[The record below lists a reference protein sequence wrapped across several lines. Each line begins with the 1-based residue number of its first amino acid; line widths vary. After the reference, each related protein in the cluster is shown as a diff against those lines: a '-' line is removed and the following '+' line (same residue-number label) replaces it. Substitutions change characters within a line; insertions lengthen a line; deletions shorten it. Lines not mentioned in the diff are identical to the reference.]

1 MRPLALLVSMLL
13 AAPIFAGGNRRIE
26 TIPTAAPVVSPVV
39 GALQIPSLNASLTP
53 SIIQGLNAQTI
64 GAQAVTAQAVSAA
77 AIPTMQAAAAASP
90 LTRGESNMAAL
101 QAFHETFQAPGADA
115 ASPEA
120 QLALTAI
127 YENAPAGQG
136 RPEAT
141 MFSKSASLHPD
152 FDKITAPVTKK
163 AKERLTA
170 FEKAV
175 KAVKVGRFGLA
186 ASYSRADESGTM
198 GAKLTYTLD
207 GKRLEE
213 GDFARKIAKGRVTQ
227 AEFDAA
233 KPELDRH
240 VEELDKQWQRDQ
252 AEAKADINEAR
263 KQLRKAV
270 VQLQKARLNVGME
283 LEKWGVPNVTPVGKE
298 GWLKYVKLYRLGGQP
313 TELGLAL
320 HEVLAP
326 LVKKDPA
333 ILERITQQSLDTAVL
348 ELMRGLAY
356 KDDPNSEDSQKESR
370 LGRLRDEGHDYP
382 EWRKAHAARA
392 KKALAGKQDK
402 NLPKAGLGMRT
413 REQMPTPVLK
423 AAVNIAFNAV
433 GQMVQDKA
441 PQKKINEGY
450 EILKSLHAALALP
463 FGPMG
468 FSPVVHKQ
476 LHYILPLLE
485 ALKVHPDVIKAVVRS
500 YPLGESLW
508 RLGVPELWAHGITGR
523 GIKVAVIDDGV
534 TFNHPDFADLKK
546 KKAVQLT
553 RDRGDH
559 ALGPHGTAMTD
570 IIHAIAPDAQI
581 TVYQALSNADLPG
594 VMLSGDET
602 DAAIM
607 KALDMAE
614 KSGAQI
620 ISMSLGAAYGLA
632 NDKYAKRLAE
642 LKKKGIIVI
651 VSAGNSGDELP
662 PGMQV
667 GSPGAAPAALT
678 IGAVDYHSR
687 KADFSSKG
695 QVYNPEKPMDLKDK
709 PDIYAFGVNNKTAMA
724 LPKALYEDEPVPYR
738 HVSGTSPATPHV
750 SGVVALMLEA
760 ARLAGKPLDNT
771 VAGVV
776 KSALLAAADHV
787 AYRSD
792 LPAIPVMLDA
802 VKAVEKFLEKL
813 K

>member
-1 MRPLALLVSMLL
+1 MLL
-13 AAPIFAGGNRRIE
+13 AAPIFAGGNKRIE
-26 TIPTAAPVVSPVV
+26 TIPTATPVVSPIL
-39 GALQIPSLNASLTP
+39 GAIQIPNMGASLNPALSLPALNASLQPRAIT
-53 SIIQGLNAQTI
+53 
-64 GAQAVTAQAVSAA
+64 AA
-77 AIPTMQAAAAASP
+77 ALPTMQAAAAVAP
-90 LTRGESNMAAL
+90 LTAAESNMAAL

-120 QLALTAI
+120 QAALAAI

-136 RPEAT
+136 KPEAT
-141 MFSKSASLHPD
+141 MFSKRASLHPD
-152 FDKITAPVTKK
+152 FDKITAPVAKK
-163 AKERLTA
+163 AKARIEA

-175 KAVKVGRFGLA
+175 KAAKVGRFGLA
-186 ASYSRADESGTM
+186 AKYNGGDGSGRM
-198 GAKLTYTLD
+198 GVNLTYTLD
-207 GKRLEE
+207 GRSLGE
-213 GDFARKIAKGRVTQ
+213 GDLERKIAKGKVTQ
-227 AEFDAA
+227 ADFDAA
-233 KPELDRH
+233 KPELDAKKG
-240 VEELDKQWQRDQ
+240 ELEQEWKRGQD
-252 AEAKADINEAR
+252 EGMADVAEAR

-270 VQLQKARLNVGME
+270 ATLEKARLNVGME
-283 LEKWGVPNVTPVGKE
+283 LEAWGVPNVTPVGKE

-333 ILERITQQSLDTAVL
+333 ILEKITQQSFDTAIL
-348 ELMRGLAY
+348 ELTRGLAY

-370 LGRLRDEGHDYP
+370 LGRLRDEGHEYP
-382 EWRKAHAARA
+382 EWIKAHAARA

-402 NLPKAGLGMRT
+402 SLPKAGLGPRKL
-413 REQMPTPVLK
+413 EQMPTPVLK
-423 AAVNIAFNAV
+423 QAVVIAFNAV
-433 GQMVQDKA
+433 GKMVDDKA
-441 PQKKINEGY
+441 PSKRINEGY

-463 FGPMG
+463 FGPLG
-468 FSPVVHKQ
+468 YSPVTHKQ
-476 LHYILPLLE
+476 LHYILPMLD
-485 ALKVHPDVIKAVVRS
+485 ALQVHEDVVKAVIRS
-500 YPLGESLW
+500 YPLGESIY
-508 RLGVPELWAHGITGR
+508 RMGIHKLWAQGLTGR

-534 TFNHPDFADLKK
+534 TFNHPDFADLKH
-546 KKAVQLT
+546 KKAVNLT

-570 IIHAIAPDAQI
+570 IIHAIAPEAQI

-632 NDKYAKRLAE
+632 NDKYAKRLAD
-642 LKKKGIIVI
+642 LKSKGITVI

-667 GSPGAAPAALT
+667 GSPGSSPAALT

-750 SGVVALMLEA
+750 SGLVALMLEA
-760 ARLAGKPLDNT
+760 AKLAGKNLDNT
-771 VAGVV
+771 TAGVV

-792 LPAIPVMLDA
+792 LPAIPVLLDSW
-802 VKAVEKFLEKL
+802 KAVEKFLEKL